1 MNNPQENIE
10 RFEDIVA
17 EFAYAEYAIAT
28 DSCTNAIF
36 LCLKYYEQLYGDLEK
51 GVVKIPKQTYL
62 SVPQAV
68 MHAGYEVEF
77 VDNRWTGEY
86 QLDPYPILDSATRF
100 EEDMYSRAVQLNG
113 SDLLQCISFH
123 VKKPLPIGRG
133 GMILTDDKDAT
144 EWLRQA
150 RYDGRKGAMFND
162 IDDIEVLGYHM
173 YMTPEQAARGIELFY
188 GIGEFDGMSYND
200 YPDVSE
206 YSCFQYK

>member
-10 RFEDIVA
+10 RFEEIVA
-17 EFAYAEYAIAT
+17 EFAYAKYAIAT

-36 LCLKYYEQLYGDLEK
+36 LCLKYYEHIYESSHRPAIR
-51 GVVKIPKQTYL
+51 VPKQTYL

-68 MHAGYEVEF
+68 MHAGWDVEF
-77 VDNRWTGEY
+77 VDDRWEGEY

-100 EEDMYSRAVQLNG
+100 EENMYSRDGQTCP
-113 SDLLQCISFH
+113 LQCISFH

-133 GMILTDDKDAT
+133 GMILTDDKDAM
-144 EWLRQA
+144 EWLKQA

-162 IDDIEVLGYHM
+162 INDIEVLGYHM

-188 GIGEFDGMSYND
+188 GIDDAKGMSYND

-206 YSCFQYK
+206 YSCFQSK